1 MNKSLSVFAAIVC
14 SVLALLWP
22 EGDAMSQSMD
32 NLGIHVSGRGE
43 VEVVPDMA
51 RFSLEIN
58 RQGQDA
64 VALKKEMDAV
74 MARVLKLTDKLKIS
88 RKDVT
93 AASVQIHPNRVYNNG
108 KQSIDGVIA
117 SRSIQVVLRDLD
129 KFGSLMNQSLEM
141 GINNIGNVQLDS
153 SKRIKLQ
160 EQALDAAIEDA
171 KAQAARLAK
180 GFGVK
185 LGDVK
190 NVNLGGQHV
199 VRPQRGVAM
208 RMESAEADSF
218 SPGEMTVHR
227 EVQASFSIVES
238 ER

>member
-1 MNKSLSVFAAIVC
+1 
-14 SVLALLWP
+14 
-22 EGDAMSQSMD
+22 MSQSMD

-153 SKRIKLQ
+153 SERIMLQ

-171 KAQAARLAK
+171 KAQAARLAR
-180 GFGVK
+180 GFGVE

-208 RMESAEADSF
+208 RMESADSDSF

-227 EVQASFSIVES
+227 EVQASFSIVASDE
-238 ER
+238 

>member
-208 RMESAEADSF
+208 RMESADADSF

>member
-74 MARVLKLTDKLKIS
+74 TAKVLQLTERLKID

-93 AASVQIHPNRVYNNG
+93 AAMVNIQPNYR
-108 KQSIDGVIA
+108 
-117 SRSIQVVLRDLD
+117 
-129 KFGSLMNQSLEM
+129 
-141 GINNIGNVQLDS
+141 
-153 SKRIKLQ
+153 
-160 EQALDAAIEDA
+160 
-171 KAQAARLAK
+171 
-180 GFGVK
+180 
-185 LGDVK
+185 
-190 NVNLGGQHV
+190 
-199 VRPQRGVAM
+199 
-208 RMESAEADSF
+208 
-218 SPGEMTVHR
+218 
-227 EVQASFSIVES
+227 
-238 ER
+238 

>member
-1 MNKSLSVFAAIVC
+1 MNRSHSVYAVILC
-14 SVLALLWP
+14 SVLALFWP
-22 EGDAMSQSMD
+22 EGEAMTQSMD

-64 VALKKEMDAV
+64 VALKKEMDTI

-93 AASVQIHPNRVYNNG
+93 AASVRIHPNRVYNDG

-117 SRSIQVVLRDLD
+117 SRSIQIVLRDLD
-129 KFGSLMNQSLEM
+129 LFGSLMNRSLEL

-153 SKRIKLQ
+153 SKRVELQ
-160 EQALDAAIEDA
+160 EQALDAAIDDA
-171 KAQAARLAK
+171 KAQAARVAR
-180 GFGVK
+180 GFGVE
-185 LGDVK
+185 LGAVK
-190 NVNLGGQHV
+190 NVNLSGQHIV
-199 VRPQRGVAM
+199 QPQRGVAM
-208 RMESAEADSF
+208 RMESADAGSF

-227 EVQASFSIVES
+227 EVQASFSIAGSDE
-238 ER
+238 